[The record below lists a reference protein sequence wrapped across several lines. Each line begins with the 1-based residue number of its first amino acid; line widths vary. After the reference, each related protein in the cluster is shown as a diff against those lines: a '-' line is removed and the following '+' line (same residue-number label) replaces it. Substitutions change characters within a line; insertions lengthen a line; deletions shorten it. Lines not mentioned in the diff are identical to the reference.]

1 MPWGGADAWANRWP
15 GQNAAPT
22 TVPKNGQKAEG
33 APSAKLFVGCLPYSK
48 TEADLEVVFS
58 QFGPL
63 VEVAIL
69 KDGTGASKGAGFVT
83 YQDETSAVT
92 AMSYLQ
98 GHILEGAMRGMNIAF
113 ATSSGGP
120 RPGGG
125 GGCRG
130 GAPPRPLQVPAGG
143 GASLPGCKLFVG
155 QLPYSR
161 TEADLMQLF
170 GSIGPVTEVCLLKD
184 KVTQEKK
191 GAAFVRYSTPQHAAA
206 AAASLNGFLFSG
218 STRPITVSLAQNDT
232 GGSPMP
238 NMSALAS
245 LGTLAGGGTLVPVQ
259 QKRPA
264 GPGYMSAWSKAP
276 DAGAMAIES
285 EPGAKLF
292 VGQLPFSRNE
302 EDLRQVFSQY
312 GPVVEVLLHRDVQGQ
327 KKGGAFVRYQSAAHA
342 TAALDLDGYLFQ
354 GSTRPITVSIAGEG
368 GAKRR
373 RMD

>member
-1 MPWGGADAWANRWP
+1 MPWGADAWANRWP
-15 GQNAAPT
+15 GKNAAPT
-22 TVPKNGQKAEG
+22 TVPRNGQKAEG

-48 TEADLEVVFS
+48 TEADLGAAFG

-83 YQDETSAVT
+83 YQDATSAAT
-92 AMSYLQ
+92 AMSFLQ
-98 GHILEGAMRGMNIAF
+98 GHVLEGATRGMNIAF

-170 GSIGPVTEVCLLKD
+170 GSVGPVTEVCLLRD
-184 KVTQEKK
+184 RATQEKK
-191 GAAFVRYSTPQHAAA
+191 GAAFVRFSAPQHAAA

-245 LGTLAGGGTLVPVQ
+245 LGTLAGGSTLAPGVR
-259 QKRPA
+259 QKRPG
-264 GPGYMSAWSKAP
+264 GPGYGSVWSE
-276 DAGAMAIES
+276 DAGAAAVES

-302 EDLRQVFSQY
+302 GDLRQVFGQY
-312 GPVVEVLLHRDVQGQ
+312 GPVAEVLLHRDVQGQ

-342 TAALDLDGYLFQ
+342 AAALQLDGYLFQ